1 MGQIVKTAGRERD
14 RVIENKKGVGSRVER
29 RCAFNVRS
37 SLLFL
42 TFKDYSSVW
51 DYFSS
56 ASSASFIGP

>member
-37 SLLFL
+37 PLLFL
-42 TFKDYSSVW
+42 TFKDYSSV
-51 DYFSS
+51 
-56 ASSASFIGP
+56 